1 MKRLFACLLMGCL
14 LVPAWGAEPAIT
26 LEEFLQ
32 KLEKAEPWTREKV
45 EALLGVK
52 LSEREGGEGGR
63 GGHSAR
69 GQFVFAKGLIVEE
82 IELEVEGG
90 TGETNMLILSL
101 DEKSDCFRGRAGK
114 LYPGGYQEMVSS
126 NGDDGYIKE
135 MPWGEWVFTFGHRR
149 QYCLEEISIM
159 TNAFIKEYG
168 D

>member
-1 MKRLFACLLMGCL
+1 MGCL

-26 LEEFLQ
+26 FGEFLQ

-69 GQFVFAKGLIVEE
+69 GQFVFAKGLIVKE
-82 IELEVEGG
+82 IVLEVEGG
-90 TGETNMLILSL
+90 TGETNILTLRL
-101 DEKSDCFRGRAGK
+101 DEKSGCFKGDGSAK
-114 LYPGGYQEMVSS
+114 LYSSGGFLEEVTSS
-126 NGDDGYIKE
+126 GDLGYIIK
-135 MPWGEWVFTFGHRR
+135 MPWGELVFTYDARR
-149 QYCLEEISIM
+149 RFKCMAEIEII
-159 TNAFIKEYG
+159 TNAFIKMYG